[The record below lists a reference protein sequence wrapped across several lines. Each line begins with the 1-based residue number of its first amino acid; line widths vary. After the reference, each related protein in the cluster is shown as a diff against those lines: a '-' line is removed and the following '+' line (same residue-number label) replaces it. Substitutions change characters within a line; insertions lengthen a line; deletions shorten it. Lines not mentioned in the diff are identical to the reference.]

1 MVRQATCM
9 LAKLEESISVYLWGK
24 PMWHP
29 SIHSNTKDET
39 CGSNFISQDFSTIQ
53 NELQLL
59 NVKETFL
66 TDSEV
71 VLGYI

>member
-1 MVRQATCM
+1 
-9 LAKLEESISVYLWGK
+9 
-24 PMWHP
+24 MWHP

-39 CGSNFISQDFSTIQ
+39 CGSNFIGQDFSTIQ